1 MFKSEEKVKILF
13 VNGSPTK
20 KKGMTDIAVDL
31 LVKGAEEAGARTEKI
46 YLAEKKI
53 NYCTGCFSCWIK
65 TPGKCIFNDDMP
77 ELLEKIKESDILLLG
92 TPLYVDGM
100 TAQTKTF
107 VDRIIPLVEPE
118 FEMVDGHYRHAKRLD
133 CVPDIALLSV
143 CGFYEL
149 DNFDGLVDH
158 VKRICKNFRSD
169 YLGAVLKP
177 YSYSLAMDDLV
188 PDHVKEI
195 KEAFIKAG
203 KELAENKK
211 FDEKTLETIASQP
224 FKSED
229 ALNGANMF
237 WDVCRKK
244 KEFLYH
250 KK

>member
-1 MFKSEEKVKILF
+1 MKILF
-13 VNGSPTK
+13 INGSPTK
-20 KKGMTDIAVDL
+20 KKGMTDIAIDL
-31 LVKGAEEAGARTEKI
+31 LIQGAREAGAETEKI
-46 YLAEKKI
+46 YLADKKI
-53 NYCTGCFSCWIK
+53 NYCTGCFSCWLK
-65 TPGKCIFNDDMP
+65 TPGTCIYKDDMP
-77 ELLEKIKESDILLLG
+77 EILGKIKNADILLLG

-133 CVPDIALLSV
+133 SVPDIALLSV

-177 YSYSLAMDDLV
+177 YSYSLVMDELV
-188 PDHVKEI
+188 PEHVTEI
-195 KEAFIKAG
+195 KNALVKAG
-203 KELAENKK
+203 AELAQNKR
-211 FDEKTLETIASQP
+211 FEGETLDKIASQP
-224 FKSED
+224 FKAED

-244 KEFLYH
+244 KKFLYH
-250 KK
+250 

>member
-1 MFKSEEKVKILF
+1 MKILF
-13 VNGSPTK
+13 INGSPTK
-20 KKGMTDIAVDL
+20 KKGMTDIAIDL
-31 LVKGAEEAGARTEKI
+31 LIQGAREAGAETEKI
-46 YLAEKKI
+46 FLADKKI
-53 NYCTGCFSCWIK
+53 NYCTGCFSCWLK
-65 TPGKCIFNDDMP
+65 TPGICIYKDDMP
-77 ELLEKIKESDILLLG
+77 EILGKIKNADILLLG

-133 CVPDIALLSV
+133 NVPDIALLSV

-177 YSYSLAMDDLV
+177 YSYSLVMDELV
-188 PDHVKEI
+188 PEHVTEI
-195 KEAFIKAG
+195 KNALVKAG
-203 KELAENKK
+203 AELAQNKR
-211 FDEKTLETIASQP
+211 FEGETLDKIASQP
-224 FKSED
+224 FKAED

-244 KEFLYH
+244 KKFLYH
-250 KK
+250 